1 MLQIKKM
8 NAVIIFCCLFFSN
21 VDAIY
26 STDFRKINNKAF
38 SVGEKLY
45 FDVKYGFVL
54 AGKAIMH
61 VARERKMAGRQV
73 YHIIFEVNSTKDFDK
88 VYKVRDRY
96 ETYIDKE
103 GLFPWRFQQHIREGK
118 YSRDFS
124 AVFDHR
130 KLKAITPKGEY
141 EIPKYVNDILSA
153 FYYART
159 VNYDTMKKGSILR
172 LENFYKDKV
181 YPLDVMYKGKDIATT
196 KAGKFNCIVVEP
208 IIVEGGLFKSEGNI
222 QIWLTDD
229 DLKIPVK
236 VQTKIIIGSID
247 AELTG
252 YEGLLRKPTSRID

>member
-1 MLQIKKM
+1 MKLLLKILAF
-8 NAVIIFCCLFFSN
+8 NIIIFLF
-21 VDAIY
+21 DAI
-26 STDFRKINNKAF
+26 TIANDFRKLQNNAF
-38 SVGEKLY
+38 SINEKLF

-54 AGKAIMH
+54 AGKATMS
-61 VARERKMAGRQV
+61 VAREKKIAGRDV

-103 GLFPWRFQQHIREGK
+103 GLFPWRFEQHIREGK

-130 KLKAITPKGEY
+130 KLIARTPKGEY
-141 EIPKYVNDILSA
+141 KIPKYVNDILSA

-159 VNYDTMKKGSILR
+159 LNYDTMKVGDITR
-172 LENFYKDKV
+172 LQNFYKDKV
-181 YPLDVMYKGKDIATT
+181 YPLDVLYKGKDIVET
-196 KAGKFNCIVVEP
+196 KAGKFRCIVVEP

-229 DLKIPVK
+229 EIRMPVK
-236 VQTKIIIGSID
+236 VQTRIIIGAID
-247 AELTG
+247 AELIK
-252 YEGLLRKPTSRID
+252 YEGLKTKPKSKIEK